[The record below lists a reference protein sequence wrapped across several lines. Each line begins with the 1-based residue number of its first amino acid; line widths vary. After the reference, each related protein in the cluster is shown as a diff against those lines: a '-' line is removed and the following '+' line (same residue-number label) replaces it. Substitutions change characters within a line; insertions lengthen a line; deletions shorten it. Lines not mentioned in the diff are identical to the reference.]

1 MCVIS
6 FYFQRNSS
14 SLSPEHNKY
23 EWSGNRSP
31 DVASESGKR
40 RKMDDKVCSC
50 SCDKTCAL
58 NSELIYRYS
67 LHYYTVNN
75 VTVSR

>member
-1 MCVIS
+1 MHVICS
-6 FYFQRNSS
+6 FQRNSS

-40 RKMDDKVCSC
+40 RKIDDKVCCPSC
-50 SCDKTCAL
+50 L
-58 NSELIYRYS
+58 LILYD
-67 LHYYTVNN
+67 N
-75 VTVSR
+75 VLFPGSDSRLC